1 MKIAIIGTGYVGL
14 VTGVCLADFG
24 NDIICTDNDKEKIN
38 ILNSGQLPIYEPG
51 LKEIIERNRNCKRI
65 EFTTNI
71 KYAVSQSEV
80 VFITV
85 GTPEKED
92 GNADLKYVFEVAK
105 DIASYMNDYKVVVD
119 KSTVPIGTGKKVAEI
134 IQNILEDRK
143 VNYKFDVASNPEF
156 LREGKALYDFMH
168 PDRIVIGSESNK
180 AIEIVK
186 EVYRV
191 LKLNDIPFITT
202 NLETA
207 EMIKYASNAF
217 LAMKISYVN
226 EIANLCEKIGA
237 DVQVVTSAMGR
248 DGRISP
254 KFLHCGPGYGGSCF
268 PKDTKALAK
277 IGRESN
283 SPITLI
289 ESTIK
294 ANQNQ
299 KLKMVEKIEKIMG
312 NVKDKTIAI
321 LGLAFKPETND
332 IREAPS
338 MVIIEELYRMGAK
351 IKAFDPQAIEEAKKK
366 LKDLKGIIYCKD
378 EYEAIEGTDALAIIT
393 EWNQFRRLDFARIKK
408 IMKDNYIFDLR
419 NIYSKEIIEK
429 ENGFKYFSVGRQ

>member
-1 MKIAIIGTGYVGL
+1 MKISIIGSGYVGL

-24 NDIICTDNDKEKIN
+24 NNIICVDNDKEKIN
-38 ILNSGQLPIYEPG
+38 ILNKGQLPIYEPG
-51 LKEIIERNRNCKRI
+51 LKEIIERNRHYKRI
-65 EFTTNI
+65 EFTADI
-71 KYAVSQSEV
+71 KYAVSHSEV
-80 VFITV
+80 IFITV

-92 GNADLKYVFEVAK
+92 GNADLKYIFEVAK
-105 DIASYMNDYKVVVD
+105 DIASHMNDYKVVVD
-119 KSTVPIGTGKKVAEI
+119 KSTVPIGTGKKVKEI
-134 IQNILEDRK
+134 IQNILKDRK
-143 VNYKFDVASNPEF
+143 VNHKFDVVSNPEF

-168 PDRIVIGSESNK
+168 PDRIVIGSESKK
-180 AIEIVK
+180 AIEIMK

-191 LKLNDIPFITT
+191 LKLNDIPFIIT
-202 NLETA
+202 NIETA

-217 LAMKISYVN
+217 LALKISYVN

-237 DVQVVTSAMGR
+237 DIQVVTSAMGR

-277 IGRESN
+277 IGRENN

-299 KLKMVEKIEKIMG
+299 KLKMVEKIEKSMG
-312 NVKDKTIAI
+312 NVEGKTIAI
-321 LGLAFKPETND
+321 LGLAFKPETDN

-338 MVIIEELYRMGAK
+338 MVIIEELYQRGAK
-351 IKAFDPQAIEEAKKK
+351 IKAFDPQAIEEARGK
-366 LKDLKGIIYCKD
+366 LKHLEGIVFCKD
-378 EYEAIEGTDALAIIT
+378 EYEAIEKADALVIIT
-393 EWNQFRRLDFARIKK
+393 EWNQFRRLDFMKIKE

-429 ENGFKYFSVGRQ
+429 ENGFRYFSVGK

>member
-1 MKIAIIGTGYVGL
+1 MKITIIGTGYVGL

-24 NDIICTDNDKEKIN
+24 NNIICVDNDKEKVD
-38 ILNSGQLPIYEPG
+38 ILNNGQLPIYEPG
-51 LKEIIERNRNCKRI
+51 LKEIIERNRCYKRI
-65 EFTTNI
+65 DFTTDI
-71 KYAVSQSEV
+71 KYAVKNSEV
-80 VFITV
+80 IFITV

-92 GNADLKYVFEVAK
+92 GDADLKYVFEVAK
-105 DIASYMNDYKVVVD
+105 NIAHYMNGYKVVVD
-119 KSTVPIGTGKKVAEI
+119 KSTVPIGTGKKVKEI
-134 IQNILEDRK
+134 IQNTLKDRK
-143 VNYKFDVASNPEF
+143 LNYKFDIVSNPEF

-168 PDRIVIGSESNK
+168 PDRIVIGSESKK
-180 AIEIVK
+180 AIEIMK

-191 LKLNDIPFITT
+191 LKLNDIPFIIT
-202 NLETA
+202 NVETA

-226 EIANLCEKIGA
+226 EIANLCEKVGA
-237 DVQVVTSAMGR
+237 DIQVVTSAMGK

-283 SPITLI
+283 SPIALI

-299 KLKMVEKIEKIMG
+299 KLKMVEKIEKAMK
-312 NVKDKTIAI
+312 NVKGKTIAI
-321 LGLAFKPETND
+321 LGLAFKPETD
-332 IREAPS
+332 DVREAPS
-338 MVIIEELYRMGAK
+338 MVIIEALYQRGAK
-351 IKAFDPQAIEEAKKK
+351 IKAFDPQAMKEAKKK
-366 LKDLKGIIYCKD
+366 LKDLKGIIFCKD
-378 EYEAIEGTDALAIIT
+378 EYEAIEGADTLVIIT
-393 EWNQFRRLDFARIKK
+393 EWNQFRRLDFKKIKK

-429 ENGFKYFSVGRQ
+429 ENDFRYFSVGR

>member
-24 NDIICTDNDKEKIN
+24 NDIICVDNNKEKID
-38 ILNSGQLPIYEPG
+38 ILNKGQLPIYEPG
-51 LKEIIERNRNCKRI
+51 LKEIIERNRHYKRI

-71 KYAVSQSEV
+71 KYAISHSEV
-80 VFITV
+80 IFITV
-85 GTPEKED
+85 GTPEKDD

-105 DIASYMNDYKVVVD
+105 DIACYMNGYKIIVD
-119 KSTVPIGTGKKVAEI
+119 KSTVPIGTGKKVKEI
-134 IQNILEDRK
+134 ILKSLNDRK
-143 VNYKFDVASNPEF
+143 VNYKFDIVSNPEF
-156 LREGKALYDFMH
+156 LREGKALYDFTH
-168 PDRIVIGSESNK
+168 PDRIVIGSESKK
-180 AIEIVK
+180 AIEIMK

-237 DVQVVTSAMGR
+237 DIQVVTSAMGK

-277 IGRESN
+277 IGRENN
-283 SPITLI
+283 SPIILI

-299 KLKMVEKIEKIMG
+299 KLKMVEKIVKTME
-312 NVKDKTIAI
+312 NVKDKTIAV
-321 LGLAFKPETND
+321 LGLAFKPETD
-332 IREAPS
+332 DVREAPS
-338 MVIIEELYRMGAK
+338 MVIIEELYQRGAK
-351 IKAFDPQAIEEAKKK
+351 IKAFDPQAMEEARRR
-366 LKDLKGIIYCKD
+366 LKHLKGIIFCKD
-378 EYEAIEGTDALAIIT
+378 EYGAIEGADALVIIT
-393 EWNQFRRLDFARIKK
+393 EWNQFRRLDFKKIKK

-419 NIYSKEIIEK
+419 NIYSKEIVGK
-429 ENGFKYFSVGRQ
+429 ENGFKYFSVGR

>member
-1 MKIAIIGTGYVGL
+1 MKITLIGTGYVGL

-24 NDIICTDNDKEKIN
+24 NNIICVDNDKEKIDL
-38 ILNSGQLPIYEPG
+38 LNKGQLPIYEPG
-51 LKEIIERNRNCKRI
+51 LKEIMERNRHYKRI
-65 EFTTNI
+65 EFTTDI
-71 KYAVSQSEV
+71 KYAVSHSEV
-80 VFITV
+80 IFITV

-92 GNADLKYVFEVAK
+92 GDVDLKYVLEVAK
-105 DIASYMNDYKVVVD
+105 DIASYINGYKVVVD

-134 IQNILEDRK
+134 IQNILKDRK
-143 VNYKFDVASNPEF
+143 VNYKFDVVSNPEF
-156 LREGKALYDFMH
+156 LREGKALYDFTH
-168 PDRIVIGSESNK
+168 PDRIVIGSESKK
-180 AIEIVK
+180 AIEIMK

-191 LKLNDIPFITT
+191 LKLNDVPFIIT

-226 EIANLCEKIGA
+226 EIANLCEKVGA
-237 DVQVVTSAMGR
+237 DIQVVTSAMGK

-277 IGRESN
+277 IGRENN
-283 SPITLI
+283 SPLTLV

-299 KLKMVEKIEKIMG
+299 KLKMVEKIEKAMEK
-312 NVKDKTIAI
+312 VKDKTIAI

-338 MVIIEELYRMGAK
+338 IVIIEELYKREAK
-351 IKAFDPQAIEEAKKK
+351 IKAFDPQAMEEAKKK
-366 LKDLKGIIYCKD
+366 LKDLKGIIFCKD
-378 EYEAIEGTDALAIIT
+378 EYEAIEGADALVIIT
-393 EWNQFRRLDFARIKK
+393 EWNQFRRLDFTKIKNL
-408 IMKDNYIFDLR
+408 MKDNYIFDLR
-419 NIYSKEIIEK
+419 NIYSKEIVEK
-429 ENGFKYFSVGRQ
+429 ENGFRYFSVGR

>member
-1 MKIAIIGTGYVGL
+1 MG
-14 VTGVCLADFG
+14 D
-24 NDIICTDNDKEKIN
+24 NHNIICVDNDEEKID
-38 ILNSGQLPIYEPG
+38 ILNKGQLPIYEPG
-51 LKEIIERNRNCKRI
+51 LKEIIERNRHYKRI
-65 EFTTNI
+65 EFTTDI
-71 KYAVSQSEV
+71 KYAVKNSGAI
-80 VFITV
+80 FITV

-105 DIASYMNDYKVVVD
+105 DIAHYMNGYKVVVD
-119 KSTVPIGTGKKVAEI
+119 KSTVPIGTGKKVKEI
-134 IQNILEDRK
+134 IQNILKDGK
-143 VNYKFDVASNPEF
+143 LNYKFDIVSNPEF

-168 PDRIVIGSESNK
+168 PDRIVIGSESKK
-180 AIEIVK
+180 AIEITK

-191 LKLNDIPFITT
+191 LKLNDIPFIIT
-202 NLETA
+202 NIETA

-237 DVQVVTSAMGR
+237 DIQVVTSAMGK

-277 IGRESN
+277 IGRENN

-299 KLKMVEKIEKIMG
+299 KLKMVEKIEKTME

-321 LGLAFKPETND
+321 LGLAFKPETD
-332 IREAPS
+332 DVREAPS
-338 MVIIEELYRMGAK
+338 MVIIEELYQRGAK
-351 IKAFDPQAIEEAKKK
+351 IKTFDPQAMEEARGK
-366 LKDLKGIIYCKD
+366 LKHLKGIIFCKD
-378 EYEAIEGTDALAIIT
+378 EYEAIEEAGALIIIT
-393 EWNQFRRLDFARIKK
+393 EWNQFRRLILQE
-408 IMKDNYIFDLR
+408 LR
-419 NIYSKEIIEK
+419 K
-429 ENGFKYFSVGRQ
+429 

>member
-24 NDIICTDNDKEKIN
+24 NNIICVDNDKEKID
-38 ILNSGQLPIYEPG
+38 ILNKGQLPIYEPG
-51 LKEIIERNRNCKRI
+51 LKEIIERNRHYKRI
-65 EFTTNI
+65 EFTTDI
-71 KYAVSQSEV
+71 KYAVLHSEV
-80 VFITV
+80 IFITV

-105 DIASYMNDYKVVVD
+105 NIACHMNNYKIVVD
-119 KSTVPIGTGKKVAEI
+119 KSTVPIGTGKKVKEI
-134 IQNILEDRK
+134 IRNILKDRK
-143 VNYKFDVASNPEF
+143 LNYKFDVVSNPEF

-168 PDRIVIGSESNK
+168 PDRIVIGSESKK
-180 AIEIVK
+180 AIEIMK

-191 LKLNDIPFITT
+191 LKLNDIPFIIT
-202 NLETA
+202 NVETA
-207 EMIKYASNAF
+207 EIIKYASNAF

-226 EIANLCEKIGA
+226 EIANLCENVGA
-237 DVQVVTSAMGR
+237 DIQVVTSAMGK

-277 IGRESN
+277 IGREKN

-299 KLKMVEKIEKIMG
+299 KLKMVEKIEKTMG

-321 LGLAFKPETND
+321 LGLAFKPETDD

-338 MVIIEELYRMGAK
+338 IVIAKELYQRGAK
-351 IKAFDPQAIEEAKKK
+351 IKAFDPQAMEEARGK
-366 LKDLKGIIYCKD
+366 LKDLKGIIFCRD
-378 EYEAIEGTDALAIIT
+378 EYEAVEGAEALVIIT

-408 IMKDNYIFDLR
+408 LMKDNYIFDLR
-419 NIYSKEIIEK
+419 NIYSEEIVEK
-429 ENGFKYFSVGRQ
+429 ENGFKYFSVGR

>member
-24 NDIICTDNDKEKIN
+24 NNIICVDNDKEKID
-38 ILNSGQLPIYEPG
+38 ILNKGQLPIYEPG
-51 LKEIIERNRNCKRI
+51 LKEIIERNRHYKRI
-65 EFTTNI
+65 EFTTDI
-71 KYAVSQSEV
+71 KYAVSHSEII
-80 VFITV
+80 FITV

-105 DIASYMNDYKVVVD
+105 DIASYMNGYKVIVD
-119 KSTVPIGTGKKVAEI
+119 KSTVPIGTGKKVREI
-134 IQNILEDRK
+134 IQNILNDRK
-143 VNYKFDVASNPEF
+143 VNYKFDVVSNPEF

-168 PDRIVIGSESNK
+168 PDRIVIGSESKK
-180 AIEIVK
+180 AIEIMK

-237 DVQVVTSAMGR
+237 DIQVVTSAMGK

-277 IGRESN
+277 IGRENN

-299 KLKMVEKIEKIMG
+299 KLKMVEKIEKAMG
-312 NVKDKTIAI
+312 NVKGKTIAI
-321 LGLAFKPETND
+321 LGLAFKPETDD

-338 MVIIEELYRMGAK
+338 MVIIEELYQRGAK
-351 IKAFDPQAIEEAKKK
+351 IKAFDPQAMEEVRRK
-366 LKDLKGIIYCKD
+366 LKHLEEIIFCKD
-378 EYEAIEGTDALAIIT
+378 EYEAIEGADALVIIT
-393 EWNQFRRLDFARIKK
+393 EWNQFRRLDFKKIKE

-419 NIYSKEIIEK
+419 DIYTKEIVEK
-429 ENGFKYFSVGRQ
+429 ENGFKYFSVGR

>member
-1 MKIAIIGTGYVGL
+1 MKISIIGTGYVGL

-24 NDIICTDNDKEKIN
+24 NNIICADNDKEKID
-38 ILNSGQLPIYEPG
+38 ILNRGQLPIYEPG
-51 LKEIIERNRNCKRI
+51 LKEIIERNRNYKRI
-65 EFTTNI
+65 EFTTDI
-71 KYAVSQSEV
+71 KYAVSHSEV
-80 VFITV
+80 IFITV

-105 DIASYMNDYKVVVD
+105 NIACYMNDYKVVID
-119 KSTVPIGTGKKVAEI
+119 KSTVPIGTGKKVKEI
-134 IQNILEDRK
+134 IQNILKDRK
-143 VNYKFDVASNPEF
+143 VNYKFDVVSNPEF
-156 LREGKALYDFMH
+156 LREGKALYDFTH
-168 PDRIVIGSESNK
+168 PDRIVIGSESK
-180 AIEIVK
+180 RATEIMK

-237 DVQVVTSAMGR
+237 DIQEVTSAMGK

-277 IGRESN
+277 IGRDRN

-294 ANQNQ
+294 TNQNQ
-299 KLKMVEKIEKIMG
+299 KFKMVEKIEKAMG

-321 LGLAFKPETND
+321 LGLAFKPETDD

-338 MVIIEELYRMGAK
+338 MVIIEELYQRGVK
-351 IKAFDPQAIEEAKKK
+351 IKVFDPQAIEEARGK
-366 LKDLKGIIYCKD
+366 LKHLKGIIFCKD
-378 EYEAIEGTDALAIIT
+378 EYEAIEGADALAIIT
-393 EWNQFRRLDFARIKK
+393 EWNQFRRLDFKKIKK
-408 IMKDNYIFDLR
+408 IMKNNYIFDLR

-429 ENGFKYFSVGRQ
+429 ENGFKYFSVGR

>member
-24 NDIICTDNDKEKIN
+24 NDIICADNDKEKID
-38 ILNSGQLPIYEPG
+38 ILNKGQLPIYEPG
-51 LKEIIERNRNCKRI
+51 LKEIIERNRRYKRI
-65 EFTTNI
+65 EFTTDV
-71 KYAVSQSEV
+71 KYAVSHSEV
-80 VFITV
+80 IFITV

-105 DIASYMNDYKVVVD
+105 DIATNMDDYKVVVD

-134 IQNILEDRK
+134 IQNILKDK
-143 VNYKFDVASNPEF
+143 KLNHKFDVVSNPEF

-168 PDRIVIGSESNK
+168 PDRIVLGSENKK
-180 AIEIVK
+180 AIEIMK

-226 EIANLCEKIGA
+226 EIANLCEKVGA
-237 DVQVVTSAMGR
+237 DIQVVSSTMGK

-277 IGRESN
+277 IGKECN

-299 KLKMVEKIEKIMG
+299 KLKMVEKIEKTME
-312 NVKDKTIAI
+312 NVKGKTIAI
-321 LGLAFKPETND
+321 LGLAFKPETD
-332 IREAPS
+332 DVREAPS
-338 MVIIEELYRMGAK
+338 MIIIEELYKRGAK
-351 IKAFDPQAIEEAKKK
+351 IKAFDPQAMEEARGK
-366 LKDLKGIIYCKD
+366 LKDLKVIMYCKD
-378 EYEAIEGTDALAIIT
+378 EYEAIEGADALVIIT
-393 EWNQFRRLDFARIKK
+393 EWNQFRRLDFKKIKK

-419 NIYSKEIIEK
+419 NIYSKEIIER
-429 ENGFKYFSVGRQ
+429 ENGFRYFSVGR

>member
-24 NDIICTDNDKEKIN
+24 NDIICVDNDKEKID
-38 ILNSGQLPIYEPG
+38 ILNKGQLPIYEPG
-51 LKEIIERNRNCKRI
+51 LKEIIERNRNYKRI
-65 EFTTNI
+65 EFTTDI
-71 KYAVSQSEV
+71 KHAVSHSEII
-80 VFITV
+80 FITV

-105 DIASYMNDYKVVVD
+105 DIALCMGDYKVIVD
-119 KSTVPIGTGKKVAEI
+119 KSTVPIGTGKKVKEI
-134 IQNILEDRK
+134 IQNIVKDRK
-143 VNYKFDVASNPEF
+143 VNYKFDVVSNPEF
-156 LREGKALYDFMH
+156 LREGKALYDFTH
-168 PDRIVIGSESNK
+168 PDRIVIGSESKK
-180 AIEIVK
+180 AIEIMK

-191 LKLNDIPFITT
+191 LKLNDIPFIIT
-202 NLETA
+202 NVETA

-237 DVQVVTSAMGR
+237 DIQVVTSAMGK

-283 SPITLI
+283 TPITLI

-299 KLKMVEKIEKIMG
+299 KLKMVEKIEKAML
-312 NVKDKTIAI
+312 NVKGKTIAI

-332 IREAPS
+332 VREAPS
-338 MVIIEELYRMGAK
+338 MVIIEELYKRGAK
-351 IKAFDPQAIEEAKKK
+351 IKTFDPQAMEEARGK
-366 LKDLKGIIYCKD
+366 LKDLKGIIFCKD
-378 EYEAIEGTDALAIIT
+378 EYEAVEGADALVIIT
-393 EWNQFRRLDFARIKK
+393 EWNQFRRLDFRKIKE

-419 NIYSKEIIEK
+419 NIYNKEIVEK
-429 ENGFKYFSVGRQ
+429 ENGFKYFSVGR

>member
-1 MKIAIIGTGYVGL
+1 MKITIIGTGYVGL

-24 NDIICTDNDKEKIN
+24 NDIICVDNDKEKVD

-51 LKEIIERNRNCKRI
+51 LKEIIERNRHYKRI

-71 KYAVSQSEV
+71 KHAVSYSEV
-80 VFITV
+80 IFITV

-134 IQNILEDRK
+134 IQNILKDRK
-143 VNYKFDVASNPEF
+143 FNYKFDIVSNPEF

-168 PDRIVIGSESNK
+168 PDRIVIGSESKK
-180 AIEIVK
+180 AIEIIK

-237 DVQVVTSAMGR
+237 DIQVVTSAMGK

-277 IGRESN
+277 IGRENN

-299 KLKMVEKIEKIMG
+299 KLKMVEKIEKTME
-312 NVKDKTIAI
+312 NVKDKSIAI

-332 IREAPS
+332 VREAPS
-338 MVIIEELYRMGAK
+338 IVIIEELYQRGAK
-351 IKAFDPQAIEEAKKK
+351 IKAFDPQAMEEAKGK
-366 LKDLKGIIYCKD
+366 LKNLKGIIFCKD
-378 EYEAIEGTDALAIIT
+378 EYEAVEGTDALVIIT

-408 IMKDNYIFDLR
+408 LMKDNYIFDLR

-429 ENGFKYFSVGRQ
+429 ENGFKYFSVGR

>member
-1 MKIAIIGTGYVGL
+1 MKITIIGTGYVGL

-24 NDIICTDNDKEKIN
+24 NDIICVDNDKEKID
-38 ILNSGQLPIYEPG
+38 ILNRGQLPIYEPG
-51 LKEIIERNRNCKRI
+51 LKEIIERNRQYKRI
-65 EFTTNI
+65 EFTTDI
-71 KYAVSQSEV
+71 KYAVSHSEV
-80 VFITV
+80 IFITV

-92 GNADLKYVFEVAK
+92 GSADLKYVFDVAK
-105 DIASYMNDYKVVVD
+105 DIAHYMNGHKVVVD
-119 KSTVPIGTGKKVAEI
+119 KSTVPIGTGKKVKEI
-134 IQNILEDRK
+134 IQNILKDRN
-143 VNYKFDVASNPEF
+143 VNYEFDVVSNPEF
-156 LREGKALYDFMH
+156 LREGNALYDFMH
-168 PDRIVIGSESNK
+168 PDRIVIGSESKK
-180 AIEIVK
+180 AIEIMK

-191 LKLNDIPFITT
+191 LKLNDIPFIAT

-237 DVQVVTSAMGR
+237 DIQVVTSAMGR

-277 IGRESN
+277 VGRDSN

-289 ESTIK
+289 ESAIK

-299 KLKMVEKIEKIMG
+299 KLKMVEKIKNAMG
-312 NVKDKTIAI
+312 NIKDKTIAI
-321 LGLAFKPETND
+321 LGLSFKPETGD
-332 IREAPS
+332 TREAPS
-338 MVIIEELYRMGAK
+338 MVIIEELYQRGAK
-351 IKAFDPQAIEEAKKK
+351 IKTFDPQAMEEARGK
-366 LKDLKGIIYCKD
+366 LKYLKGIIFCED
-378 EYEAIEGTDALAIIT
+378 EYEAIEGADALAIIT

-429 ENGFKYFSVGRQ
+429 ENGFKYFSVGR

>member
-1 MKIAIIGTGYVGL
+1 MKITMIGTGYVGL

-24 NDIICTDNDKEKIN
+24 NDIICLDNDKEKID
-38 ILNSGQLPIYEPG
+38 ILNKGQLPIYEPG
-51 LKEIIERNRNCKRI
+51 LREIIERNRHYKRI
-65 EFTTNI
+65 EFTTDI
-71 KYAVSQSEV
+71 KYAVSHSEV
-80 VFITV
+80 IFITV

-92 GNADLKYVFEVAK
+92 GNADLKYVFEVVK
-105 DIASYMNDYKVVVD
+105 DIAHYMNDYKVVVD

-134 IQNILEDRK
+134 IQNILKDRK
-143 VNYKFDVASNPEF
+143 VNHKFEVVSNPEF

-168 PDRIVIGSESNK
+168 PDRIVIGSESKK

-191 LKLNDIPFITT
+191 LKLNDIPFIIT
-202 NLETA
+202 NIETA

-237 DVQVVTSAMGR
+237 DIQVVTSAMGK
-248 DGRISP
+248 DGRISS

-283 SPITLI
+283 SFITLI

-299 KLKMVEKIEKIMG
+299 KLKMVEKIEKTME

-321 LGLAFKPETND
+321 LGLAFKPETDD

-338 MVIIEELYRMGAK
+338 VVIIEKLYRRGAK
-351 IKAFDPQAIEEAKKK
+351 IKAFDPQAMEEARGK
-366 LKDLKGIIYCKD
+366 LKHLKGIIFCKD
-378 EYEAIEGTDALAIIT
+378 EYEAIEGADSLVIIT
-393 EWNQFRRLDFARIKK
+393 EWNQFRRLDFKRIKK

-419 NIYSKEIIEK
+419 NIYSKKKIKK
-429 ENGFKYFSVGRQ
+429 ENGFRYFSVGR

>member
-1 MKIAIIGTGYVGL
+1 MKISIIGTGYVGL

-24 NDIICTDNDKEKIN
+24 NDIICVDNDKEKID
-38 ILNSGQLPIYEPG
+38 ILNRGQLPIYEPG
-51 LKEIIERNRNCKRI
+51 LKEIIERNRNYKRI
-65 EFTTNI
+65 EFTTDI
-71 KYAVSQSEV
+71 KYAVSQSEEI
-80 VFITV
+80 FITV

-92 GNADLKYVFEVAK
+92 GDADLKYAFEVAK
-105 DIASYMNDYKVVVD
+105 DIASYMNEYKIIID
-119 KSTVPIGTGKKVAEI
+119 KSTVPIGTGKKVKEI
-134 IQNILEDRK
+134 IQNILKDRK
-143 VNYKFDVASNPEF
+143 INHKFDVVSNPEF

-168 PDRIVIGSESNK
+168 PDRIVIGSESKK
-180 AIEIVK
+180 AIEIMK

-191 LKLNDIPFITT
+191 LKLNDIPFIIT
-202 NLETA
+202 NVETA

-237 DVQVVTSAMGR
+237 DIQVVTSAMGK

-277 IGRESN
+277 IGRKNN

-299 KLKMVEKIEKIMG
+299 KLKMVEKIEKTMK
-312 NVKDKTIAI
+312 NVKDKTIAV
-321 LGLAFKPETND
+321 LGLAFKPETD
-332 IREAPS
+332 DVREAPS
-338 MVIIEELYRMGAK
+338 IVIIEELYQRGAK
-351 IKAFDPQAIEEAKKK
+351 IKIFDPQAIEEARGK
-366 LKDLKGIIYCKD
+366 LKDLKGIIFCKD
-378 EYEAIEGTDALAIIT
+378 EYEAIEEADALVIVT
-393 EWNQFRRLDFARIKK
+393 EWNQFRRLDFARIKNL
-408 IMKDNYIFDLR
+408 MKDNYIFDLR
-419 NIYSKEIIEK
+419 NIYSKDIIEK
-429 ENGFKYFSVGRQ
+429 EDGFKYFSVGR

>member
-1 MKIAIIGTGYVGL
+1 MKITIIGTGYVGL

-24 NDIICTDNDKEKIN
+24 NNIICVDNDKEKID
-38 ILNSGQLPIYEPG
+38 ILNKGQLSIYEPG
-51 LKEIIERNRNCKRI
+51 LKEIIERNRHYKRI
-65 EFTTNI
+65 EFTTDI
-71 KYAVSQSEV
+71 KYAVSHSEV
-80 VFITV
+80 IFITV

-92 GNADLKYVFEVAK
+92 GDADLKYVFEVAK
-105 DIASYMNDYKVVVD
+105 DIASYMNEYKIIVD
-119 KSTVPIGTGKKVAEI
+119 KSTVPIGTGKKVKEI
-134 IQNILEDRK
+134 IQNILNDRK
-143 VNYKFDVASNPEF
+143 VNYKFDVVSNPEF

-168 PDRIVIGSESNK
+168 PDRIVIGSESK
-180 AIEIVK
+180 KSIEIIK

-226 EIANLCEKIGA
+226 EIANLCERVGA
-237 DVQVVTSAMGR
+237 DIQVVTSAMGK

-277 IGRESN
+277 IGRENN

-299 KLKMVEKIEKIMG
+299 KLKMVEKIEKAMK
-312 NVKDKTIAI
+312 NVKGKTIAI

-338 MVIIEELYRMGAK
+338 IVIIEELYLRGAK
-351 IKAFDPQAIEEAKKK
+351 IKAFDPQAIEEARGK
-366 LKDLKGIIYCKD
+366 LKHLKGIIFCKD
-378 EYEAIEGTDALAIIT
+378 EYETIEGADALVIIT
-393 EWNQFRRLDFARIKK
+393 EWNQFRRLDFKKIKK

-429 ENGFKYFSVGRQ
+429 ENGFKYFSVGR

>member
-24 NDIICTDNDKEKIN
+24 NNIICVDNGKEKID
-38 ILNSGQLPIYEPG
+38 ILNKGQLPIYEPG
-51 LKEIIERNRNCKRI
+51 LKEIIERNRRYKRI
-65 EFTTNI
+65 EFTTDM
-71 KYAVSQSEV
+71 KYAVSHSEV
-80 VFITV
+80 IFITV

-105 DIASYMNDYKVVVD
+105 DIAYYMNDYKVVVD
-119 KSTVPIGTGKKVAEI
+119 KSTVPIGTGKKVKEI
-134 IQNILEDRK
+134 IQNTLKDRK
-143 VNYKFDVASNPEF
+143 VNHKFDIVSNPEF

-168 PDRIVIGSESNK
+168 PDRIVIGSESKK
-180 AIEIVK
+180 AIEIME

-191 LKLNDIPFITT
+191 LKLNDIPFIIT
-202 NLETA
+202 NVETA

-237 DVQVVTSAMGR
+237 DIQLVTSAMGR
-248 DGRISP
+248 DARISP

-268 PKDTKALAK
+268 PKDTRALTK
-277 IGRESN
+277 IGRENN

-299 KLKMVEKIEKIMG
+299 KLKMVEKIEKAMG
-312 NVKDKTIAI
+312 NVKEKIITI
-321 LGLAFKPETND
+321 LGLAFKPETDD

-338 MVIIEELYRMGAK
+338 MVIIEELYQRGAK
-351 IKAFDPQAIEEAKKK
+351 IKVFDPQAMEEAKGR
-366 LKDLKGIIYCKD
+366 LKYLKGIIFCKD
-378 EYEAIEGTDALAIIT
+378 EYEAIEGADALVIIT

-408 IMKDNYIFDLR
+408 IMKDNCIFDLR
-419 NIYSKEIIEK
+419 NIYSKEIIER
-429 ENGFKYFSVGRQ
+429 ENGLKYFSVGR